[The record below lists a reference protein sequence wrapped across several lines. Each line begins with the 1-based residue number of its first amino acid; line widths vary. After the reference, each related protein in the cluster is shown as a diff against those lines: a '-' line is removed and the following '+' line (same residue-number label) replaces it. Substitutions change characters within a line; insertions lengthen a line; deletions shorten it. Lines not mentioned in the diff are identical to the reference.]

1 MGFRKKIEIIPI
13 KKAVL
18 TGPTKDLKAER
29 LDALIIT
36 NSEVR
41 ERLRYIANVD
51 KRIINGRIRYII
63 SGKFN
68 REILNNSINFI

>member
-13 KKAVL
+13 KKVVL

-41 ERLRYIANVD
+41 ERARYIANVD

-63 SGKFN
+63 SGKCN
-68 REILNNSINFI
+68 REILNNSINLI

>member
-1 MGFRKKIEIIPI
+1 MEVVAIIGFRKKIEVIPI
-13 KKAVL
+13 KKVVQ

-36 NSEVR
+36 NSDVR

-51 KRIINGRIRYII
+51 KELLTGEYGTSSPENAIE
-63 SGKFN
+63 KF
-68 REILNNSINFI
+68 